1 MSSVFV
7 TPAQSSALT
16 TDRSVSLRRER
27 LFFSGMAIAMTL
39 VAIIGFAPTY
49 YLKAH
54 FGTPA
59 LSPLLHWHGVAFTLW
74 MVLLITQTSLIAA
87 GRVTIH
93 RKLGIAGV
101 VLALAMM
108 VLGGAVAITRAQQ
121 GVLGV
126 PGVPPLVFLAIPLM
140 ALVVFPV
147 LFGLAI
153 YFRRRSDIHK
163 RLILIATVELITAA
177 IARLPVVSSLGPPA
191 FFGIANVFVIAI
203 AIYDWRTRGRV
214 HPATIWG
221 GLFLLASQVGRLVI
235 SGTEAWHSIAVWL
248 TS

>member
-1 MSSVFV
+1 MNSVSV
-7 TPAQSSALT
+7 APAQGSALPV
-16 TDRSVSLRRER
+16 DRLVGLRRER
-27 LFFSGMAIAMTL
+27 WFFSGMAIVMTR

-74 MVLLITQTSLIAA
+74 MVLLVVQTSLIAG
-87 GRVTIH
+87 GRVALH
-93 RKLGIAGV
+93 RQLGVAGV
-101 VLALAMM
+101 LLAVAMM
-108 VLGGAVAITRAQQ
+108 ILGGTVAITRAQQ

-126 PGVPPLVFLAIPLM
+126 PGVPPLVFLAIPLA

-163 RLILIATVELITAA
+163 RLILIGTVELITAA
-177 IARLPVVSSLGPPA
+177 IARLPGVGLIGPPA
-191 FFGIANVFVIAI
+191 FFGAANLFVIAI

-221 GLFLLASQVGRLVI
+221 GLFLLASQIGRLAI
-235 SGTEAWHSIAVWL
+235 SGTQAWHSFAVWL